1 MAKEDNNIKDKT
13 NNSRVALFRY
23 FFVILLMVPIII
35 GISGFTFKIAFGEKE
50 KWSKEA
56 QRYKLPNRL
65 INPSR
70 GDIYSSDGKIMAT
83 SMPRYYLYIDFQADG
98 FSKDSFLY
106 SKRNGVDSLSIYLS
120 RYLKNRTPD
129 GYKKH
134 LIRGMNSKSRHY
146 PVYEAWVSYEDF
158 KKIQQFPF
166 FRKGRN
172 TSGLYESEIVL
183 RQKLF
188 GRLASRMIG
197 DIEPDIM
204 DGLSKGK
211 NGLELYHDSL
221 LRGRAGLNAMW
232 RVGGK
237 WTNVA
242 EVEPVDGYDV
252 VTTIDI
258 PIQDFT
264 EKALI
269 DKLKELDAELGI
281 AIVMEVKTGEIKA
294 MSNLVRSKVG
304 EYVENFNHA
313 VADEIEPGSTFK
325 IASMMVAIEDNICT
339 PNDTVDVAHGFYTY
353 GKRTITDHNAG
364 KDGYGKI
371 SVAQT
376 IWYSSNVGV
385 AKTILKGYEN
395 NPAKFVEGLNRIGI
409 NANLNL
415 EIPGAGR
422 AKIKNP
428 KDNSWSKTS
437 LPWMSFGYEV
447 QIPPIQTLAFYN
459 AIANDGKMI
468 RPVFTKEIQ
477 KEGKTVK
484 RFSTETIRSSICSR
498 KTLEIIRDM
507 MLHVVENG
515 TGKSFR
521 SKTVSFAGKTGTAQ
535 IASGGKYSYAHNLSF
550 CGFFPAD
557 KPQYTCFVLI
567 RRPRIGAPSGAMA
580 GSVFKTIAEKIYSY
594 QNQLDIRSI
603 EADSTNVKIPSV
615 KNGNTLALKN
625 VLNELD
631 IKNNVR
637 NIQAQ
642 YARIEHQSDSEQ
654 LTFKEIQIPAGL
666 VPNVVG
672 MGAKDAVFALEQ
684 AGLRVN
690 FTGRGKVVS
699 QSVSPGQNV
708 TKGQTIAIEL
718 Q

>member
-1 MAKEDNNIKDKT
+1 MASKDKT
-13 NNSRVALFRY
+13 NNSRIALIRY
-23 FFVILLMVPIII
+23 FLVIVLILPFIV

-50 KWSKEA
+50 KWTKEA
-56 QRYKLPNRL
+56 ERYKLPNRL
-65 INPSR
+65 INPTR
-70 GDIYSSDGKIMAT
+70 GDIYSADGKIMAT
-83 SMPRYYLYIDFQADG
+83 TMPRYYLYIDFQADG
-98 FSKDSFLY
+98 FSRDTFLH
-106 SKRNGVDSLSIYLS
+106 SKRNGIDSLSIYLS
-120 RYLKNRTPD
+120 RHLKNRTAD

-134 LIRGMNSKSRHY
+134 LIRGLNSKSRHY
-146 PVYEAWVSYEDF
+146 PVYEAWVSYDDLR
-158 KKIQQFPF
+158 KIQQFPF
-166 FRKGRN
+166 FRQGRN
-172 TSGLYESEIVL
+172 RSGLYENEIVL

-188 GRLASRMIG
+188 GRLSSRMIG
-197 DIEPDIM
+197 DIEPDIK

-211 NGLELYHDSL
+211 NGLEMYHDSL
-221 LRGRAGLNAMW
+221 LRGRAGVNAMW

-269 DKLKELDAELGI
+269 DKLREVDGELGI

-294 MSNLVRSKVG
+294 MSNLVRTRAG

-325 IASMMVAIEDNICT
+325 IASMMVALEDNICS
-339 PNDTVDVAHGFYTY
+339 PDDTVDVGHGFYKY
-353 GKRTITDHNAG
+353 GNRTITDHNAG

-385 AKTILKGYEN
+385 AKTILKGYEQ
-395 NPAKFVEGLNRIGI
+395 NPGKFVEGLNKIGI
-409 NANLNL
+409 NDDLKL

-422 AKIKNP
+422 AKIKNT
-428 KDNSWSKTS
+428 KDRTWSRMS

-447 QIPPIQTLAFYN
+447 QVPPIQTLAFYN

-468 RPVFTKEIQ
+468 RPVFTKEIR
-477 KEGKTVK
+477 KDGKTIK

-498 KTLEIIRDM
+498 KTLDIIRDM
-507 MLHVVENG
+507 MLHVVEDG
-515 TGKSFR
+515 TGKPFS
-521 SKTVSFAGKTGTAQ
+521 SKTVTFAGKTGTAQ
-535 IASGGKYSYAHNLSF
+535 IASGGKYSYSHNLSF

-567 RRPRIGAPSGAMA
+567 RRPRIGYPSGAMP
-580 GSVFKTIAEKIYSY
+580 GSVFKNIAEKIYSS
-594 QNQLDIRSI
+594 QNQLDIRSVKI
-603 EADSTNVKIPSV
+603 DSTEVKIPSV
-615 KNGNTLALKN
+615 KNGNVLALRN

-637 NIQAQ
+637 QVESQ
-642 YARIEHQSDSEQ
+642 YARVEYQPDNDEQ
-654 LTFKEIQIPAGL
+654 ISFKEIQIISGL

-672 MGAKDAVFALEQ
+672 MGAKDAVFAMEQ

-690 FTGRGKVVS
+690 FVGRGKVVS
-699 QSVSPGQNV
+699 QSIAPGLRVN
-708 TKGQTIAIEL
+708 KGQTVGIEL
-718 Q
+718 R